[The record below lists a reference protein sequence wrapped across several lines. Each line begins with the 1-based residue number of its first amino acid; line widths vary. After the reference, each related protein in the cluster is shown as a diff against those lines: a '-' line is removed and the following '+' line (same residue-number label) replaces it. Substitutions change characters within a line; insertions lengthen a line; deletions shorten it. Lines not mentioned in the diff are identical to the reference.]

1 MWLEGK
7 HILLTGATRGIG
19 RALAAQLVK
28 AGATVLAVARDADA
42 LAALA
47 WELGPQLQTY
57 TCDLENVEDRA
68 GLIKR
73 ITTAAQP
80 LDGLIN
86 NAGVQIEADYLVASH
101 VDLVDDITT
110 EITINL
116 VAPLHLC
123 AALVSHLAQRPE
135 GFIVNVTSALALAP
149 KQDAPIYC
157 ATKAG
162 LRSFTTALRYQAE
175 QLAPNLRIYE
185 CIMSLVDTDM
195 TQGRGRGK
203 ISPDKAAQ
211 ELLQGLK
218 RGTDEIWIGKT
229 RVLRW
234 IHRVSPALAAKI
246 LRG

>member
-73 ITTAAQP
+73 ITTAALP

-123 AALVSHLAQRPE
+123 AALVPHLAQRPE

-211 ELLQGLK
+211 ELLQGLN

>member
-57 TCDLENVEDRA
+57 ACDLENVEDRA

-123 AALVSHLAQRPE
+123 AALVPHLAQRPE

>member
-57 TCDLENVEDRA
+57 NCDLENVEDRA

-73 ITTAAQP
+73 ITTAALP

-123 AALVSHLAQRPE
+123 AALVPHLAQRPE

>member
-47 WELGPQLQTY
+47 WELGPQLQTQ

-123 AALVSHLAQRPE
+123 AALVPHLAQRPE

>member
-73 ITTAAQP
+73 ITTAALP

-123 AALVSHLAQRPE
+123 AALVPHLAQRPE